1 MDLTATVAATITAS
15 AVHSIK
21 LNYLVFFSLK
31 KRVIL
36 SKITRRKVKKTIR
49 ENQNFLKFH
58 HFTNCKKL
66 KLKFTAYFLRKFFT
80 QISRGVEFIGFRV
93 KLKN

>member
-36 SKITRRKVKKTIR
+36 SKITRKVKKTIR

-58 HFTNCKKL
+58 HFTNSKKL
-66 KLKFTAYFLRKFFT
+66 KLKFIAYFLRKLKA
-80 QISRGVEFIGFRV
+80 QISRGVEFVGFRV